1 MRRAFDPVP
10 AIRTIPPASAAVAR
24 VPTVSL
30 HTWRWSHSIC
40 PLFFLFPFN
49 FFPFS
54 ENCHIQFALR
64 ILSQFSP
71 YSDLQDPDSLRQCWR
86 PELHLFLL
94 FHNRSSSD
102 QDLSK
107 GRRRNCVKIEFL
119 KLEMNYDANV
129 YTISVYNNGI
139 FQSFQFSVFT
149 FQASSWIGFGKI
161 TMMWIDKKC
170 DKGSVINK

>member
-1 MRRAFDPVP
+1 M
-10 AIRTIPPASAAVAR
+10 IRCLLSEQ
-24 VPTVSL
+24 SL
-30 HTWRWSHSIC
+30 LLLLQLQGFQRCRCTPEGCHIQFVY
-40 PLFFLFPFN
+40 FFLFPFN

-54 ENCHIQFALR
+54 ENCQIQFALR

-107 GRRRNCVKIEFL
+107 GTRRRSCVKIEFL

-149 FQASSWIGFGKI
+149 FQASS
-161 TMMWIDKKC
+161 
-170 DKGSVINK
+170 